1 MFVNRRDVQIQW
13 GDCDP
18 ANIVYY
24 PRYFAMFDDS
34 TSVLFEAAGFSKQDL
49 VHKYGLVGIPMVD
62 TRSKFYIPSTHGDW
76 ITIETKIES
85 IKRSSFEVKHN
96 VYKGDALAIE
106 AFETRVLVG
115 RDAALGIPERN
126 ALEFVPK
133 EIGGVPLKV
142 IVLDDGGDP
151 TTATT
156 NARRFVTESKADII
170 MGSALTPP
178 TIAVSNVA
186 NEAGIPHFGLAP
198 FPITPERMKWSVA
211 MPQPIPIVGKVLY
224 DHMKAH
230 KVKTVGYIGYSDS
243 YGDLWFNDLK
253 AQGVPMGMTIVDE
266 ERFARPDTSVTGQ
279 VLKLVAANP
288 DAILVGA
295 SGTAAA
301 LPQTELRERGYQ
313 GLIYQTHGAASM
325 DFIRIAGKAAEGVLM
340 ASGPVMDPED
350 QPDGALTKK
359 PGLALNAAYEA
370 KYGPNSRSQFAGH
383 SYDAFELLKRIIPVA
398 LKTAKP
404 GTPEF
409 REAIRQALLSEKDLA
424 ASQGVYNFTE
434 KDRYGVDDRARILL
448 TVKDGKY
455 MMVKEP

>member
-1 MFVNRRDVQIQW
+1 MRKVFLLSAAAIAAALALP
-13 GDCDP
+13 GTP
-18 ANIVYY
+18 AT
-24 PRYFAMFDDS
+24 AQ
-34 TSVLFEAAGFSKQDL
+34 TSE
-49 VHKYGLVGIPMVD
+49 
-62 TRSKFYIPSTHGDW
+62 
-76 ITIETKIES
+76 ITIGITITTT
-85 IKRSSFEVKHN
+85 
-96 VYKGDALAIE
+96 GPA
-106 AFETRVLVG
+106 
-115 RDAALGIPERN
+115 AALGIPERN

-133 EIGGVPLKV
+133 EIAGVPLKV

-170 MGSALTPP
+170 MGSSATPP

-198 FPITPERMKWSVA
+198 FPITPERTKWSVA
-211 MPQPIPIVGKVLY
+211 MPQPIPIVGKALY
-224 DHMKAH
+224 DHMKVH
-230 KVKTVGYIGYSDS
+230 NIKTVGYIGYSDS
-243 YGDLWFNDLK
+243 YGDLWFNDFK
-253 AQGVPMGMTIVDE
+253 AQAVPMGMTVADE

-301 LPQTELRERGYQ
+301 LPQTELRERGYK

-325 DFIRIAGKAAEGVLM
+325 DFIRIAGKAAEGVIM
-340 ASGPVMDPED
+340 VSGPVMDPED
-350 QPDGALTKK
+350 QPVEAQTKK
-359 PGLALNAAYEA
+359 PGMALDQAYEA

-383 SYDAFELLKRIIPVA
+383 SYDAFLVLERIVPVA
-398 LKTAKP
+398 LKTARP

-409 REAIRQALLSEKDLA
+409 REAIRQALLAEREIA

-434 KDRYGVDDRARILL
+434 KDRYGLDDRSRILL

-455 MMVKEP
+455 MLVK

>member
-1 MFVNRRDVQIQW
+1 MKQAYLAAAALAAVLALP
-13 GDCDP
+13 GSP
-18 ANIVYY
+18 ASAQTN
-24 PRYFAMFDDS
+24 
-34 TSVLFEAAGFSKQDL
+34 E
-49 VHKYGLVGIPMVD
+49 
-62 TRSKFYIPSTHGDW
+62 
-76 ITIETKIES
+76 ITIGIS
-85 IKRSSFEVKHN
+85 ITTT
-96 VYKGDALAIE
+96 GPGAP
-106 AFETRVLVG
+106 
-115 RDAALGIPERN
+115 LGIPERN

-156 NARRFVTESKADII
+156 NARRFVTESKADVI
-170 MGSALTPP
+170 MGSSITPS

-186 NEAGIPHFGLAP
+186 NEAGIPHIGLSP
-198 FPITPERMKWSVA
+198 FPITPERMKWSVT
-211 MPQPIPIVGKVLY
+211 MPQPIPIMGKVLY
-224 DHMKAH
+224 EHMKANN
-230 KVKTVGYIGYSDS
+230 VKTVGYIGYSDS
-243 YGDLWFNDLK
+243 YGDLWFNDFK
-253 AQGVPMGMTIVDE
+253 NQGTPKGLTLVDE

-279 VLKLVAANP
+279 VLKLLAANP
-288 DAILVGA
+288 DAVLVGA
-295 SGTAAA
+295 SGTAAG
-301 LPQTELRERGYQ
+301 LPQQELRDRGYK

-350 QPDGALTKK
+350 QPDSALTKK
-359 PGLALNAAYEA
+359 PGTALVTAYEA

-383 SYDAFELLKRIIPVA
+383 SYDAFLVLQRIVPTA

-409 REAIRQALLSEKDLA
+409 REALRQALLTERDIA

-434 KDRYGVDDRARILL
+434 KDRYGLDDRSRILL

-455 MMVKEP
+455 VLVRSD